1 MLQPLQFF
9 WNEILYRPSLNLI
22 IFLYSILWNNLGLA
36 IIVIAIIFRL
46 LILPFIKK
54 QTEMTKKMAA
64 LGPQLKE
71 LQKKYKNNPEK
82 LSMEQLKL
90 YRKVGYNPLGCL
102 TSFLPQILV
111 LFLLGRVI
119 RTVSEGGSINGIYD
133 FIKDMFFGGNGNEVI
148 VNTNFLVFDLTKSY
162 NEIVKEGG
170 SRFSAEPM
178 FYLLLCVLVGVV
190 QYLMSKF
197 TNIIKTSTSTERKD
211 DGKKKKK
218 KNDGEEPSLEEMQQK
233 MISSTMWILPLSTVF
248 FAVNY
253 PTALS
258 VYWIVQSFML
268 LLQYSILDWD
278 KTKNGV
284 QNVVTI
290 IRKRNIKNEKES
302 V

>member
-1 MLQPLQFF
+1 
-9 WNEILYRPSLNLI
+9 
-22 IFLYSILWNNLGLA
+22 
-36 IIVIAIIFRL
+36 
-46 LILPFIKK
+46 
-54 QTEMTKKMAA
+54 MTKKMAS
-64 LGPQLKE
+64 LGPKLKE

-82 LSMEQLKL
+82 LSQEQLKL

-102 TSFLPQILV
+102 TSLLPQILV
-111 LFLLGRVI
+111 LLLLGRVI

-133 FIKDMFFGGNGNEVI
+133 FIKDMFFGGNGNEVR

-170 SRFSAEPM
+170 SRFAAEPM

-190 QYLMSKF
+190 QYLMTKF
-197 TNIIKTSTSTERKD
+197 TNIIKGSSTTKSSDKE
-211 DGKKKKK
+211 KKKKK
-218 KNDGEEPSLEEMQQK
+218 SDAEEPSLEEMQQK
-233 MISSTMWILPLSTVF
+233 MMSSTMWILPLSTVF

-268 LLQYSILDWD
+268 LLQYTILDWD
-278 KTKNGV
+278 KTKKGV

-290 IRKRNIKNEKES
+290 LRNKNIKNQKES

>member
-1 MLQPLQFF
+1 MLLPLQFL
-9 WNEILYRPSLNLI
+9 WNEIFYRPSLNLI

-36 IIVIAIIFRL
+36 IITIAIIFRL

-64 LGPQLKE
+64 LGPKLKE

-82 LSMEQLKL
+82 LSQEQIKL

-102 TSFLPQILV
+102 TSFLPQILI
-111 LFLLGRVI
+111 LLILGRVI
-119 RTVSEGGSINGIYD
+119 RTVSVEGSIEGIYD
-133 FIKDMFFGGNGNEVI
+133 FIKDRFFEGGEVR

-162 NEIVKEGG
+162 NSIASVSGK
-170 SRFSAEPM
+170 FSTISLY
-178 FYLLLCVLVGVV
+178 YLLLCILVGVS
-190 QYLMSKF
+190 QFLMSKF
-197 TNIIKTSTSTERKD
+197 TNIIKTSTSTEKKNDR
-211 DGKKKKK
+211 KKKKK
-218 KNDGEEPSLEEMQQK
+218 KDGEEPTLEEMQQK
-233 MISSTMWILPLSTVF
+233 MMGSVSWILPLTTVF

-278 KTKNGV
+278 KTKKGV
-284 QNVVTI
+284 QNVISI
-290 IRKRNIKNEKES
+290 IKDRKSVDRES